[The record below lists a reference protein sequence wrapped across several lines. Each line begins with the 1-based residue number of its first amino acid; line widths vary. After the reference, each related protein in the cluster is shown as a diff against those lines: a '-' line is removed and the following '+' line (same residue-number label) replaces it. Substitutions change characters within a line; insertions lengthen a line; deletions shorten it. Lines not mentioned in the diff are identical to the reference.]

1 MYMAPSKNTG
11 YSRVNPK
18 YLSEKKPRLLKRD
31 MGFVWFVIV
40 SVFVV
45 SAFLETRA
53 GEQYNN
59 LTPEICSQYLA
70 GPAPV
75 SSGPR
80 YSTYG
85 MGQNPVPA
93 NVPTTQTAP
102 RIGFEIA
109 PQLPNQPFLPPRGV
123 AGWVEVDS
131 ATGQTMINGQPVG
144 THTGAHHDKI
154 VEACRELMS
163 QDPLK

>member
-1 MYMAPSKNTG
+1 MNMAPSKNTG
-11 YSRVNPK
+11 YSHLNPQYFK
-18 YLSEKKPRLLKRD
+18 ETKPRLLKRD

-53 GEQYNN
+53 GEQFNN
-59 LTPEICSQYLA
+59 LTPEICSHYLA
-70 GPAPV
+70 GPAPAV
-75 SSGPR
+75 PQSP

-85 MGQNPVPA
+85 MGLNPAPA
-93 NVPTTQTAP
+93 NLPATQTAP

-109 PQLPNQPFLPPRGV
+109 PQLPNHAFLPPRGV
-123 AGWVEVDS
+123 AGWVDVDP
-131 ATGQTMINGQPVG
+131 ATGQTLINGQPVG
-144 THTGAHHDKI
+144 SQTATQHDKI
-154 VEACRELMS
+154 VDACLEMMS